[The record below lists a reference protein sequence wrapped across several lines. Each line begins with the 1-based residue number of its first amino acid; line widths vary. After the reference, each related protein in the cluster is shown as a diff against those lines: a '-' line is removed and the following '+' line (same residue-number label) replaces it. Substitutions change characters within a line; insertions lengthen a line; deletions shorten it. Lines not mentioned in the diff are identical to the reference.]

1 MLTAIKEH
9 WPIIWASLSTAISIF
24 MLILTKTFAKR
35 EDVERVDKRVDSV
48 EKDVT
53 TLNITIKN
61 LPSRNE
67 LHQLQLDMAEF
78 RGDLKALLPELKQIR
93 HMNNLI
99 IEGKVSK

>member
-1 MLTAIKEH
+1 MLAAFKEN
-9 WPIIWASLSTAISIF
+9 WPIIWASISTLISVIT
-24 MLILTKTFAKR
+24 LVLTKTFAKR

-48 EKDVT
+48 ERDVT
-53 TLNITIKN
+53 TINITVKN

-67 LHQLQLDMAEF
+67 LHQLQLDMSEF

-99 IEGKVSK
+99 IEGKVTK